1 MACGDNINSVHKMKY
16 LLEDQRIIIAYCEK
30 CKFRAYIRK
39 YDGRTDPKYSKI
51 FRRDTLQPSSN
62 LYWKEY
68 GQMKVVGL

>member
-1 MACGDNINSVHKMKY
+1 MTCGNNIDSVHKMKY

-62 LYWKEY
+62 LYWKEW
-68 GQMKVVGL
+68 GKMKTI